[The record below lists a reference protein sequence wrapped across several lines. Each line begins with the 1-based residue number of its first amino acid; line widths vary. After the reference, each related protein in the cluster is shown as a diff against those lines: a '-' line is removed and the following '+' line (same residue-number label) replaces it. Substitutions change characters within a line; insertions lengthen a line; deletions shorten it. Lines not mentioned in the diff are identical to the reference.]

1 VSLAGFSHLRRASCD
16 AAFTVALLHIAL
28 HTHRGGGFDLLDLL
42 QMVRAPE
49 FSLRRAAALWR
60 RHNLVHLVLP
70 PLTVLD
76 TLCPVVPDDVWV
88 GLFSDL
94 SLLDQL
100 LLRSG
105 WGTLRRRSFLA
116 SLHGQSL
123 MELLVEGLLG
133 TREITQNRTGCT
145 PRQPL
150 FWFHHLLG
158 LPVKR
163 TLKFWRFRR

>member
-1 VSLAGFSHLRRASCD
+1 MRLSELFGKTQREIPSEADTPSH
-16 AAFTVALLHIAL
+16 
-28 HTHRGGGFDLLDLL
+28 
-42 QMVRAPE
+42 
-49 FSLRRAAALWR
+49 
-60 RHNLVHLVLP
+60 
-70 PLTVLD
+70 
-76 TLCPVVPDDVWV
+76 
-88 GLFSDL
+88 
-94 SLLDQL
+94 QL
-100 LLRSG
+100 LLRAG